1 MLASAPHSPPSQPG
15 AASMQPHLQPGVSPS
30 AGDAADLALP
40 AGEGLE
46 AALAVR
52 PPSGF
57 TKLCALLARGCMWLS
72 IAGLVCLI
80 AAVTY
85 QIFGRHVL
93 NRTPTWAESISLL
106 LVLYVT
112 MLGAAVGVRDAGH
125 IGFEVLIE
133 ALPPNGQRALLI
145 FIHLLVLLFGAL
157 MAWFCGVLAES
168 VSSYSMPTLGIS
180 EAWKYV
186 PAMIAGVL
194 ITLFSIEHIVAIVHK
209 QKVVPAWR

>member
-1 MLASAPHSPPSQPG
+1 M
-15 AASMQPHLQPGVSPS
+15 V
-30 AGDAADLALP
+30 LP
-40 AGEGLE
+40 AGEGPE
-46 AALAVR
+46 AALAQR
-52 PPSGF
+52 PPDGF
-57 TKLCALLARGCMWLS
+57 TKFCALLARTCMWIS
-72 IAGLVCLI
+72 IFGLVCLI
-80 AAVTY
+80 AAVSF

-93 NRTPTWAESISLL
+93 NRTPTWAESLSLL

-145 FIHLLVLLFGAL
+145 FIHLLVMAFGAM

-168 VSSYSMPTLGIS
+168 VSTYRIPTLGIS
-180 EAWKYV
+180 DAWKYV
-186 PAMIAGVL
+186 PAIISGVL
-194 ITLFSIEHIVAIVHK
+194 ITLFSIEHIIAIVRK

>member
-1 MLASAPHSPPSQPG
+1 MLASASPSPSKPG
-15 AASMQPHLQPGVSPS
+15 TPTGISPS
-30 AGDAADLALP
+30 AGDAADQVLP
-40 AGEGLE
+40 GGSGPE
-46 AALAVR
+46 AALAER
-52 PPSGF
+52 PPNAF
-57 TKLCALLARGCMWLS
+57 TKFCALLARGCMWIS
-72 IAGLVCLI
+72 IVGLVCLI

-85 QIFGRHVL
+85 QVFGRHVL

-145 FIHLLVLLFGAL
+145 FIHLLVMVFGAL
-157 MAWFCGVLAES
+157 MAWFCTVLAES
-168 VSSYSMPTLGIS
+168 VSTYRVPTLGIS

-186 PAMIAGVL
+186 PAIIAGAL
-194 ITLFSIEHIVAIVHK
+194 ITLFSIEHIVAIVRR